1 MTPMLT
7 DEKIKDVIESQIRK
21 TEKLGDRSGGSGH
34 MSHVSF
40 RIDDIKSRNLD
51 GGKTEISFSYTLMV
65 ETEFT
70 YYPDNPPYEIS
81 SSGTCIVDRKTGRL
95 TE

>member
-1 MTPMLT
+1 MLSE
-7 DEKIKDVIESQIRK
+7 EKINRIVEDYIRK
-21 TEKLGDRSGGSGH
+21 TEKLGDLGGGSGH
-34 MSHVSF
+34 MSYVSF

-70 YYPDNPPYEIS
+70 YYPDNPPYEYPA
-81 SSGTCIVDRKTGRL
+81 SGTLLIESNDQILG
-95 TE
+95 